1 MKTVTLQIPDNKLD
15 FFLKLVEELGLSVT
29 EKNEQN
35 IKIPNWHKEEVEKR
49 IQNTPKSEYKDW
61 DSLHNEIQL

>member
-1 MKTVTLQIPDNKLD
+1 MKTITLQIPDNKLE

-29 EKNEQN
+29 QKNEED

-49 IQNTPKSEYKDW
+49 LQNTPKNEYKNW
-61 DSLHNEIQL
+61 DSLRNEIQL